1 MDEIAFL
8 IGETFLYWNSVIL
21 TLAAGTAV
29 CIFLFFYLRM
39 GGRGLTAAAAIP
51 TAILFSLVLAR
62 LVHWYCRWDSYS
74 GFLGAMTDYSSGGY
88 ALMGAFAGCL
98 LTAVLLFLLRMEEE
112 LPRMLDAMCLG
123 GGIGIALGRLACFYT
138 AADRGQILNSV
149 RSLPWAWPVTNA
161 VSGAV
166 EYRLATFLIQAMA
179 AGAVFLALSVYS
191 FCRKRR
197 SGDITLLF
205 LLLYG
210 ASQAVLDSTRYDSL
224 YFRSNGFVSIV
235 QILGAVSMVAV
246 SIVFSVNLA
255 RKTGFRKI
263 YLAYWIPMAAAM
275 GCAGYMEYYVQRHGD
290 RAVFAYSVMSLCLLG
305 VSAAAVTLFILGRR
319 LTGNLPQLPENLQ

>member
-1 MDEIAFL
+1 MEAIAFL

-29 CIFLFFYLRM
+29 CVFLFFYLRM
-39 GGRGLTAAAAIP
+39 GGRGLTAAVAVP
-51 TAILFSLVLAR
+51 VAILLSLVLAR

-74 GFLGAMTDYSSGGY
+74 GFLAAMTDYSSGGY
-88 ALMGAFAGCL
+88 ALMGAFAGCF
-98 LTAVLLFLLRMEEE
+98 LTALLLRLLRMEEA

-138 AADRGQILNSV
+138 AADRGQILETL
-149 RSLPWAWPVTNA
+149 RSLPWAWPVTNS
-161 VSGAV
+161 VSGVV
-166 EYRLATFLIQAMA
+166 EYRLATFLIQAMVV
-179 AGAVFLALSVYS
+179 AVISLALAGFA

-235 QILGAVSMVAV
+235 QILAVLAMVGV
-246 SIVFSVNLA
+246 SVVFSL
-255 RKTGFRKI
+255 RLTKKTGFRKI

-275 GCAGYMEYYVQRHGD
+275 GLAGYMEYYVQRHGD
-290 RAVFAYSVMSLCLLG
+290 RAVFAYSVMSICLIG
-305 VSAAAVTLFILGRR
+305 VSAAAVTLFVLGRR
-319 LTGNLPQLPENLQ
+319 LTGNLPQSPENL